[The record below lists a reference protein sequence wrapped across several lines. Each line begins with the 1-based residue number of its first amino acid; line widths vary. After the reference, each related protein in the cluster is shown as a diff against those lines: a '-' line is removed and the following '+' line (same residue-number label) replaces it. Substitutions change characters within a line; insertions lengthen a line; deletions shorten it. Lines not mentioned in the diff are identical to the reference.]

1 MKLRVKISLLMG
13 LIVLVLAAGITITA
27 GRVVY
32 QKMLVSLNNELYSQA
47 KMTSEIIRG
56 MMDTDLARLYE
67 IANRVRTRSMDWYN
81 VVMESVRP
89 DIARLGY
96 MDIGLVYP
104 DGTFLTVGY
113 PPNNL
118 SDRAYIREAFTGKT
132 AVVMV
137 INRSTGSLSAVLAAP
152 VMQND
157 NPGAPVIGV
166 LVASKEASTLS
177 NTVNSI
183 NLEYHTGQAILTD
196 NTGTILAHPVQ
207 DMVLQQ
213 FNPIIAGQ
221 TDPGMKSL
229 GDMISLALR
238 EKQGVSSFIE
248 WDGVQRIG
256 AFSEVSGYPWTVY
269 INVERKEFQGA
280 ITEIQLYLII
290 IGIIAL
296 IIGIGISFL
305 FGVSIAKPII
315 NVAMHLKDI
324 AEGEGDL
331 THTIPVHSDDAVG
344 DLARYFN
351 ETLEKIKNLVSDIK
365 YKVNALTNT
374 GHELAINMSKTSTAV
389 DHISSNFD
397 DIQGLEEKQKK
408 GSVEVHSALT
418 NIKNSIDLQNKLIED
433 QTDSVNTSSSAIE
446 EMTANIHS
454 VAQTLVENSKH
465 VENLAEASEY
475 GRSALHTVAQEIQ
488 EIAKD
493 SEGLLEINSAMNKI
507 ASQTNLL
514 SMNAAIEAAHAGEV
528 GKGFAVVADEI
539 RKLAESSGQQSKTTS
554 TMLKKIKASIDN
566 ITKSSDEVLA
576 RFGAIDTGVKTVST
590 HELNIRHAME
600 EQEAGGKQLLEAI
613 ARLREINL
621 DVQKGSE
628 NMTQSGIDLVRESD
642 EFIKVSNEAITG
654 MNEIVNGA
662 LKEIKI
668 TVNNVTEMSAEN
680 NHNFEDLKHST
691 EKFKVTTGDEKKK
704 ILAIDDDATHLGIT
718 KTFLEDVYEVTTVK
732 SCEEALKLLYRGL
745 SPNFILLDL
754 MMPEVSGWDTYEKIK
769 GLSKLHHVPIAIFT
783 SSDDPVDKDRSRKM
797 GAADYIKKPCKKS
810 ELLERIEKIL
820 ADADSHQ

>member
-1 MKLRVKISLLMG
+1 MKLRLRISLLMG
-13 LIVLVLAAGITITA
+13 LIVLVLATGITITV

-32 QKMLVSLNNELYSQA
+32 QEMLESLGRELHSEA
-47 KMTSEIIRG
+47 RMHSEIIRS
-56 MMDTDLARLYE
+56 MMDVDLARLSE
-67 IANRVRTRSMDWYN
+67 IASRREVRTMDWYN
-81 VVMESVRP
+81 VVFENVRP
-89 DIARLGY
+89 DIARLSY
-96 MDIGLVYP
+96 MDIGIVYP

-118 SDRAYIREAFTGKT
+118 SDRAYIREAFAGKT

-137 INRSTGSLSAVLAAP
+137 TNRSTSSTSLVLAVP
-152 VMQND
+152 VKEND
-157 NPGAPVIGV
+157 NPGARVIGV
-166 LVASKEASTLS
+166 LVASKDAKTFANIVSS
-177 NTVNSI
+177 MQFDQK
-183 NLEYHTGQAILTD
+183 TGQAAIVD
-196 NTGTILAHPVQ
+196 NTGTILSHPVF
-207 DMVLQQ
+207 DLVIQQ
-213 FNPIIAGQ
+213 FNPITASQ
-221 TDPGMKSL
+221 TDPSMKA
-229 GDMISLALR
+229 DADRISLALK
-238 EKQGVSSFIE
+238 EKEGFYSFVENGVE
-248 WDGVQRIG
+248 RIG
-256 AFSEVSGYPWTVY
+256 AFSEITGYSWILF
-269 INVERKEFQGA
+269 INVEKDELHES
-280 ITEIQLYLII
+280 ITEIQVLMII

-296 IIGIGISFL
+296 AIGICISFL

-351 ETLEKIKNLVSDIK
+351 KTLEKIKNLVSEIK

-374 GHELAINMSKTSTAV
+374 GHELAINMSKTSAAV

-408 GSVEVHSALT
+408 GSVEVHNALT
-418 NIKNSIDLQNKLIED
+418 NIKNNIDLQNKLIED

-446 EMTANIHS
+446 EMTASIHS
-454 VAQTLVENSKH
+454 VAQTLIENSKH

-475 GRSALHTVAQEIQ
+475 GRSALQAVAQEIQ
-488 EIAKD
+488 EIARD
-493 SEGLLEINSAMNKI
+493 SEGLLEINSLMNNI

-514 SMNAAIEAAHAGEV
+514 SMNAAIEAAHAGEA

-539 RKLAESSGQQSKTTS
+539 RKLAESSSKQSKTTA

-566 ITKSSDEVLA
+566 ITKSSDEVIT
-576 RFGAIDTGVKTVST
+576 RFGLIDTGVKTVSE
-590 HELNIRHAME
+590 HESNIRNAME

-621 DVQKGSE
+621 GVQKGSE
-628 NMTQSGIDLVRESD
+628 NMTKSGDDLVRESD

-668 TVNNVTEMSAEN
+668 TVNNVTEMSSEN
-680 NHNFEDLKHST
+680 NNNFEELKHST

-704 ILAIDDDATHLGIT
+704 VLAIDDDEAHLSML
-718 KTFLEDVYEVTTVK
+718 KTFLEDVYEVISVK

-745 SPNFILLDL
+745 SPDFILLDL
-754 MMPEVSGWDTYEKIK
+754 IMPEVSGWDTYEKIK

-783 SSDDPVDKDRSRKM
+783 SSDDPKDQERARKM
-797 GAADYIKKPCKKS
+797 GAIDYIKKPCRKG
-810 ELLERIEKIL
+810 ELLDRIGRVI
-820 ADADSHQ
+820 AGNN

>member
-13 LIVLVLAAGITITA
+13 LIVLVLAAGITITT

-32 QKMLVSLNNELYSQA
+32 QKMLESLSSELHSEA
-47 KMTSEIIRG
+47 RMNAEIIRS
-56 MMDTDLARLYE
+56 MVDIDLARLSE
-67 IANRVRTRSMDWYN
+67 IAARPQVRTMDWYN
-81 VVMESVRP
+81 IVLENVRP

-118 SDRAYIREAFTGKT
+118 SDRAYIKEALAGKT

-137 INRSTGSLSAVLAAP
+137 TNRSTGSTSSVLAAP
-152 VMQND
+152 VRQND

-166 LVASKEASTLS
+166 LVASKDAKSIS
-177 NTVNSI
+177 NIANSM
-183 NLEYHTGQAILTD
+183 NFTHKTGQAEIVD
-196 NTGTILAHPVQ
+196 STGTILSHPVF
-207 DMVLQQ
+207 DLVIQQ
-213 FNPIIAGQ
+213 FNPITAAQ
-221 TDPGMKSL
+221 TDPSMKSTADMVSL
-229 GDMISLALR
+229 GLR
-238 EKQGVSSFIE
+238 EKEGSYSFTEEGVK
-248 WDGVQRIG
+248 RIG
-256 AFSEVSGYPWTVY
+256 AFSEISGYSWILF
-269 INVERKEFQGA
+269 INVERSELQKSVND
-280 ITEIQLYLII
+280 IIVVMII

-296 IIGIGISFL
+296 VIGMAISLVFGIS
-305 FGVSIAKPII
+305 ITNPII

-331 THTIPVHSDDAVG
+331 THVIPVHSDDAIG

-374 GHELAINMSKTSTAV
+374 GHELAINMKKTSTAV
-389 DHISSNFD
+389 DNISANFD

-408 GSVEVHSALT
+408 GSEEVHNALA
-418 NIKNSIDLQNKLIED
+418 NIKNNIEFQNKLIEE

-454 VAQTLVENSKH
+454 VAQTLIENSKH

-475 GRSALHTVAQEIQ
+475 GRTALHAVAQEIQ
-488 EIAKD
+488 EIASD
-493 SEGLLEINSAMNKI
+493 SEGLLEINSVMNNI
-507 ASQTNLL
+507 AAQTNLL
-514 SMNAAIEAAHAGEV
+514 SMNAAIEAAHAGEA
-528 GKGFAVVADEI
+528 GRGFAVVADEI
-539 RKLAESSGQQSKTTS
+539 RKLAESSSKQSKTTA

-566 ITKSSDEVLA
+566 ITKSSDEVTT
-576 RFGAIDTGVKTVST
+576 RFGVIDTGVKTVSE
-590 HELNIRHAME
+590 HEQNIRNAME

-613 ARLREINL
+613 SRLREINM

-628 NMTQSGIDLVRESD
+628 KMSQSGGDLVRESD
-642 EFIKVSNEAITG
+642 EFIKISNEAITG

-668 TVNNVTEMSAEN
+668 TVNNVTEMSSEN

-704 ILAIDDDATHLGIT
+704 ILVIDDDETHLKMT
-718 KTFLEDVYEVTTVK
+718 KTFLEGVYEVTTAN

-745 SPNFILLDL
+745 APNFILLDL

-783 SSDDPVDKDRSRKM
+783 SSDDPVDKDRSIKM
-797 GAADYIKKPCKKS
+797 GAADYIKKPSKKS
-810 ELLERIEKIL
+810 ELLERIERIL
-820 ADADSHQ
+820 DRNT